1 MSNPL
6 RLTKTEMDL
15 LDTIKAKARIRHE
28 KERRSARQR
37 GRMEYPLLPW
47 ECSWAYEEEFR
58 RRVREDRSERKKHN
72 TKVLAGD
79 W

>member
-15 LDTIKAKARIRHE
+15 LDTIKAKARVRHE
-28 KERRSARQR
+28 KERRAARQR
-37 GRMEYPLLPW
+37 GRLEYPLLPW